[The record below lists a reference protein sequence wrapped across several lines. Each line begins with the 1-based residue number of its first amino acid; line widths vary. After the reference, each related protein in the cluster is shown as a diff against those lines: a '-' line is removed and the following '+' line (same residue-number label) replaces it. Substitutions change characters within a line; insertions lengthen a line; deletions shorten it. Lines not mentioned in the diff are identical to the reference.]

1 MPIKKPEDFDFDI
14 ENDIEKRKPK
24 PFRYLKGEDL
34 QEVGMKINDD
44 DNFSYMTTEKSK
56 IKISGTNQIIL
67 SNKKNIGKVEDVIKK
82 HKDIKKLRELL

>member
-1 MPIKKPEDFDFDI
+1 MPIKKTEDFYFDK

-34 QEVGMKINDD
+34 QEVGMKINDNN
-44 DNFSYMTTEKSK
+44 NFSYMTTEKSK

-82 HKDIKKLRELL
+82 HEDIKKLREFL

>member
-1 MPIKKPEDFDFDI
+1 MPIKKPEDFDFDK

-44 DNFSYMTTEKSK
+44 NNFSYMTTEKSK

-82 HKDIKKLRELL
+82 HEDIKKLRELL

>member
-44 DNFSYMTTEKSK
+44 NNFSYMTTEKSK